1 VPAFARIAIVENRA
15 SSSAFGRAGEAEAAT
30 FLELEGWKIL
40 ERNFRAGQGE
50 VDIVAARGDT
60 LVFVEVKRWTR
71 YGPADL
77 LDSIDRTKTR
87 RIIETSKLFLAKYR
101 QYRGKHIRYDVLFL
115 PSDGEPQRYE
125 GAFDETV

>member
-1 VPAFARIAIVENRA
+1 VGNRE

-30 FLELEGWKIL
+30 FLELEGWEIL
-40 ERNFRAGQGE
+40 ERNFRASQGE
-50 VDIVAARGDT
+50 IDIVAARGDT

-77 LDSIDRTKTR
+77 LDSIDRAKTR

-101 QYRGKHIRYDVLFL
+101 QYKGKHIRYDVLFL
-115 PSDGEPQRYE
+115 PSEGEPQRYE